1 MANANSD
8 RDKENAQTLV
18 KAINLKYGIPN
29 ASEATKSHSAI
40 GTIVIPQLKIPQL
53 NLNKPATAEQFAAQ
67 KEHLRAANA
76 HNEILRDAIKRR
88 IEQNEGPASQDPK
101 EQTLSTDASGSG
113 LQNQFGGGLTIPKL
127 RTAAGVPLEEP
138 QFNIPLLNK
147 LRSQNNVLELTQQKV
162 ASMKITA
169 DDAASN
175 PSAKPK
181 TIQADLPTAHSP
193 LIDLTSTVIT
203 AHRDAPPRELATKV
217 RSKQE
222 TAGEQFNIPF
232 ISCES
237 LRLLLKKRRPSFSD
251 DTQEAPMRIVEK
263 AGAVGRMLDKSVGY
277 PKPRKPQLKYAATSL
292 ELQHLKLYKREDY
305 GKNIIRFRFDSP
317 SPDEVVKLALQKSLR
332 ISRT

>member
-1 MANANSD
+1 MANANLD

-18 KAINLKYGIPN
+18 EAINLKYGIPN
-29 ASEATKSHSAI
+29 ASESTKPHSAI

-76 HNEILRDAIKRR
+76 HNEILRDAIKLR
-88 IEQNEGPASQDPK
+88 IKQNEGPVSQDPK
-101 EQTLSTDASGSG
+101 QQTLSTDASGSG
-113 LQNQFGGGLTIPKL
+113 LQNQLGGGLTIPKL

-162 ASMKITA
+162 ANLKITA
-169 DDAASN
+169 DDAA
-175 PSAKPK
+175 
-181 TIQADLPTAHSP
+181 IQADLPTAHSP

-251 DTQEAPMRIVEK
+251 DTEESSMRIVEK
-263 AGAVGRMLDKSVGY
+263 AGPVGRMLDKSVGY
-277 PKPRKPQLKYAATSL
+277 PKPRKPQLKYAATLL

-305 GKNIIRFRFDSP
+305 GTNIIRFRFDSP